1 MSNDILKLPAGRF
14 LGQTLRAHELADFHI
29 TEVFYPNGM
38 HQPEHMHEAA
48 LYCFVISGTYI
59 ERFGHREEV
68 RLPLA
73 VNFYPTGT
81 SHAESYRAPGRHLLV
96 ELGPRSL
103 ASARRFDVKL
113 DRSVSFAGSVA
124 TWLFTR
130 IYGEFC
136 NHDSL
141 SSLAI
146 EGMMLELIAETSRR
160 ARPRERQRPQWLTLV
175 EELLQARFADNL
187 ELKHIAALVG
197 RHPAHVARVF
207 RAFKNCTLGE
217 YVRALRIKHAA
228 QRMART
234 DASLAEIAA
243 ATGFSDQS
251 HFSRTFKRQTGL
263 LPSEFRASLRLR

>member
-81 SHAESYRAPGRHLLV
+81 SHAESYRAPGRHL
-96 ELGPRSL
+96 
-103 ASARRFDVKL
+103 
-113 DRSVSFAGSVA
+113 
-124 TWLFTR
+124 
-130 IYGEFC
+130 
-136 NHDSL
+136 
-141 SSLAI
+141 
-146 EGMMLELIAETSRR
+146 
-160 ARPRERQRPQWLTLV
+160 
-175 EELLQARFADNL
+175 
-187 ELKHIAALVG
+187 
-197 RHPAHVARVF
+197 AHVARVF